1 MEDDQQ
7 FCLRWNNHQSTLIQN
22 FDTLLESGTLVDCTL
37 AAEGK
42 TLKAHKVVLS
52 ACSPYFECLLSEHY
66 DKHPVFI
73 LKDVKFKELK
83 AMMDYMYRGEVN
95 ISQDQ
100 LAALLKAAE
109 SLQIKGLSESKTAG
123 SSKTESRPQKTVSQP
138 TAPSLDIPH
147 ASSGLTIEK
156 NKVPRQSLA
165 QSSVGDIP
173 EDSASP
179 QVSKG
184 LSSREGSQSP
194 TSRKRKR
201 FRRRSLT
208 EDSTIENQDASNSSD
223 MPQQMGVPAL
233 GIAPVADEKVHA
245 DPTDSLGRS
254 ALMTQLTKP
263 ADEMLQLPLEKP
275 EPNDNLIE
283 PKSEYLDDAEE
294 GVEDLTLDEDMND
307 LNDIEQDNNRAGPS
321 HDPAQHPGGGAG
333 ARSRSRG
340 NFGIGDDG
348 DRNGGG
354 GAPWASHFLECN
366 KVPNMRRPR
375 PDADVAALL
384 KSLANKQGRKYS
396 LDSVKMSLEA
406 ILQQGVSTTQAS
418 EMYGIN
424 RSTLQFYLKKLNVV
438 RRRWKH
444 QPSSPIFTPVQ
455 PRRTYDIFT
464 HDLSP
469 GMGSWHV
476 TGDRSNAGGVVGS
489 VATPG
494 TGDEVFLAAQEAA
507 QAHRDSQGHDEEAL
521 EMKMRMQKKKL
532 TELLRSS
539 DFSIGAAHRA
549 FLRIHEEKEFDDVR
563 REKRNL
569 QACLLHV
576 CEDYIRSGTLLSF
589 NHSLAFHVKEDSNEW
604 RRVVCSRDSCGGPH
618 GVSES
623 FLGYRCSRCDRRYS
637 VQYSLERHQR
647 YECGV
652 EKQFSC
658 GTCRR
663 RFTRVDIMRSHQ
675 KRTGHRLTP
684 YTRLVKVSPLDR
696 HVSATEVF
704 PREHENES
712 HQQRQQ
718 QQRQRRGRGG
728 INNSSMSICRS

>member
-156 NKVPRQSLA
+156 NKVPRQSLT
-165 QSSVGDIP
+165 QSCVGDIP
-173 EDSASP
+173 EDTASP

-201 FRRRSLT
+201 IRRRSLT
-208 EDSTIENQDASNSSD
+208 DDSTIENQDASNSSD
-223 MPQQMGVPAL
+223 IPQQMGVPAL

-294 GVEDLTLDEDMND
+294 GVEDLTLDDDMND
-307 LNDIEQDNNRAGPS
+307 LNDMEQDNNRAGPS
-321 HDPAQHPGGGAG
+321 HDSAQHPAAG
-333 ARSRSRG
+333 
-340 NFGIGDDG
+340 
-348 DRNGGG
+348 
-354 GAPWASHFLECN
+354 L
-366 KVPNMRRPR
+366 
-375 PDADVAALL
+375 
-384 KSLANKQGRKYS
+384 
-396 LDSVKMSLEA
+396 
-406 ILQQGVSTTQAS
+406 
-418 EMYGIN
+418 
-424 RSTLQFYLKKLNVV
+424 
-438 RRRWKH
+438 
-444 QPSSPIFTPVQ
+444 
-455 PRRTYDIFT
+455 
-464 HDLSP
+464 
-469 GMGSWHV
+469 GSWHV

-489 VATPG
+489 VVGGPG
-494 TGDEVFLAAQEAA
+494 TADEVFLAAQEGV
-507 QAHRDSQGHDEEAL
+507 QRDSQVCWTEFSTLHEAL
-521 EMKMRMQKKKL
+521 V
-532 TELLRSS
+532 
-539 DFSIGAAHRA
+539 F
-549 FLRIHEEKEFDDVR
+549 
-563 REKRNL
+563 
-569 QACLLHV
+569 
-576 CEDYIRSGTLLSF
+576 
-589 NHSLAFHVKEDSNEW
+589 
-604 RRVVCSRDSCGGPH
+604 
-618 GVSES
+618 
-623 FLGYRCSRCDRRYS
+623 
-637 VQYSLERHQR
+637 
-647 YECGV
+647 
-652 EKQFSC
+652 
-658 GTCRR
+658 
-663 RFTRVDIMRSHQ
+663 
-675 KRTGHRLTP
+675 HRLDWKKT
-684 YTRLVKVSPLDR
+684 S
-696 HVSATEVF
+696 E
-704 PREHENES
+704 
-712 HQQRQQ
+712 QQHRQQ
-718 QQRQRRGRGG
+718 QQQQQLFPQQPLQGHVCKNCGKTYKQRNALWRHFKYECGKNPRFQCPYCRYRTKQRS
-728 INNSSMSICRS
+728 NMSSHIKHKHVGLKIYAIDLEAGN

>member
-321 HDPAQHPGGGAG
+321 HDPAQHPA
-333 ARSRSRG
+333 
-340 NFGIGDDG
+340 
-348 DRNGGG
+348 
-354 GAPWASHFLECN
+354 
-366 KVPNMRRPR
+366 
-375 PDADVAALL
+375 
-384 KSLANKQGRKYS
+384 
-396 LDSVKMSLEA
+396 
-406 ILQQGVSTTQAS
+406 
-418 EMYGIN
+418 
-424 RSTLQFYLKKLNVV
+424 
-438 RRRWKH
+438 
-444 QPSSPIFTPVQ
+444 
-455 PRRTYDIFT
+455 
-464 HDLSP
+464 

-507 QAHRDSQGHDEEAL
+507 QAHRDSQGYPWYSYCPWNVRPYQCLNCPNNYA
-521 EMKMRMQKKKL
+521 KKSHLKRHVMSACNGK
-532 TELLRSS
+532 EPRYRCPYCMYISRYPS
-539 DFSIGAAHRA
+539 DTY
-549 FLRIHEEKEFDDVR
+549 K
-563 REKRNL
+563 
-569 QACLLHV
+569 
-576 CEDYIRSGTLLSF
+576 
-589 NHSLAFHVKEDSNEW
+589 HVK
-604 RRVVCSRDSCGGPH
+604 
-618 GVSES
+618 
-623 FLGYRCSRCDRRYS
+623 
-637 VQYSLERHQR
+637 
-647 YECGV
+647 
-652 EKQFSC
+652 
-658 GTCRR
+658 
-663 RFTRVDIMRSHQ
+663 
-675 KRTGHRLTP
+675 RL
-684 YTRLVKVSPLDR
+684 
-696 HVSATEVF
+696 
-704 PREHENES
+704 HENQDVYAIDVLGTTNYYSKNTLTQDNKILQSKLDEWS
-712 HQQRQQ
+712 QN
-718 QQRQRRGRGG
+718 
-728 INNSSMSICRS
+728 IPPLT

>member
-165 QSSVGDIP
+165 QSSVGDLP
-173 EDSASP
+173 EDTVSP

-194 TSRKRKR
+194 TSRKKKR

-283 PKSEYLDDAEE
+283 PKSEYLEDAEE

-307 LNDIEQDNNRAGPS
+307 LNDMEQDNNRAGPS
-321 HDPAQHPGGGAG
+321 HDPAQHPAG
-333 ARSRSRG
+333 
-340 NFGIGDDG
+340 
-348 DRNGGG
+348 
-354 GAPWASHFLECN
+354 L
-366 KVPNMRRPR
+366 
-375 PDADVAALL
+375 
-384 KSLANKQGRKYS
+384 
-396 LDSVKMSLEA
+396 
-406 ILQQGVSTTQAS
+406 
-418 EMYGIN
+418 
-424 RSTLQFYLKKLNVV
+424 
-438 RRRWKH
+438 
-444 QPSSPIFTPVQ
+444 
-455 PRRTYDIFT
+455 
-464 HDLSP
+464 
-469 GMGSWHV
+469 GSWHV

-489 VATPG
+489 GTTCVSGGAT
-494 TGDEVFLAAQEAA
+494 DEVFLAAQEAA
-507 QAHRDSQGHDEEAL
+507 QAAHRDSQAYWTEYPILHESLLFPQSIDW
-521 EMKMRMQKKKL
+521 KK
-532 TELLRSS
+532 T
-539 DFSIGAAHRA
+539 
-549 FLRIHEEKEFDDVR
+549 
-563 REKRNL
+563 
-569 QACLLHV
+569 
-576 CEDYIRSGTLLSF
+576 
-589 NHSLAFHVKEDSNEW
+589 
-604 RRVVCSRDSCGGPH
+604 
-618 GVSES
+618 SE
-623 FLGYRCSRCDRRYS
+623 
-637 VQYSLERHQR
+637 QH
-647 YECGV
+647 
-652 EKQFSC
+652 
-658 GTCRR
+658 
-663 RFTRVDIMRSHQ
+663 H
-675 KRTGHRLTP
+675 
-684 YTRLVKVSPLDR
+684 
-696 HVSATEVF
+696 
-704 PREHENES
+704 
-712 HQQRQQ
+712 RQQ
-718 QQRQRRGRGG
+718 QQQEQQSFPQQSLQDHVCKNCGKIYKRRNALWRHLKYECGKNPRFQCPYCRYRTKQRS
-728 INNSSMSICRS
+728 NMSSHIKHKHVGFKIYVIDLETGN

>member
-109 SLQIKGLSESKTAG
+109 SLQIKGLSESKTAS

-165 QSSVGDIP
+165 PSSVGDTP
-173 EDSASP
+173 EDTASP

-194 TSRKRKR
+194 ISRKRKR

-208 EDSTIENQDASNSSD
+208 EDNTTENQDASNSSD

-294 GVEDLTLDEDMND
+294 GVEDLTLDEEMND
-307 LNDIEQDNNRAGPS
+307 FNDTEQDNSRAGPS
-321 HDPAQHPGGGAG
+321 HDTAQHTAG
-333 ARSRSRG
+333 
-340 NFGIGDDG
+340 
-348 DRNGGG
+348 
-354 GAPWASHFLECN
+354 L
-366 KVPNMRRPR
+366 
-375 PDADVAALL
+375 
-384 KSLANKQGRKYS
+384 
-396 LDSVKMSLEA
+396 
-406 ILQQGVSTTQAS
+406 
-418 EMYGIN
+418 
-424 RSTLQFYLKKLNVV
+424 
-438 RRRWKH
+438 
-444 QPSSPIFTPVQ
+444 
-455 PRRTYDIFT
+455 
-464 HDLSP
+464 
-469 GMGSWHV
+469 GSWHV

-489 VATPG
+489 VAGAAG
-494 TGDEVFLAAQEAA
+494 TTDEVFLAAQEAA
-507 QAHRDSQGHDEEAL
+507 QAHRDSQGATYSSANWTIPTLPSTSRIAMYSRRLRSMSSNEDVKIGGTGPRKYLCNDCNRTFAL
-521 EMKMRMQKKKL
+521 KASLLRHKAFECNRGRQPYERHPQDDYDRSRKSKKK
-532 TELLRSS
+532 
-539 DFSIGAAHRA
+539 
-549 FLRIHEEKEFDDVR
+549 
-563 REKRNL
+563 
-569 QACLLHV
+569 HV
-576 CEDYIRSGTLLSF
+576 CIRCNRVYAFFT
-589 NHSLAFHVKEDSNEW
+589 SLW
-604 RRVVCSRDSCGGPH
+604 
-618 GVSES
+618 
-623 FLGYRCSRCDRRYS
+623 
-637 VQYSLERHQR
+637 RHQK

-652 EKQFSC
+652 EPKFVC
-658 GTCRR
+658 PICKG
-663 RFTRVDIMRSHQ
+663 RFAQ
-675 KRTGHRLTP
+675 K
-684 YTRLVKVSPLDR
+684 SNLDR
-696 HVSATEVF
+696 HV
-704 PREHENES
+704 
-712 HQQRQQ
+712 
-718 QQRQRRGRGG
+718 
-728 INNSSMSICRS
+728 RSKH